1 MKLEWT
7 ESAIEKIKSK
17 MQERD
22 SVLLKYDTEGCGC
35 VVSGV
40 SALWIVDEEP
50 EGTVQL
56 ETNFLPVYME
66 KTKMV
71 FFDEQMTIDFKKEQH
86 TFQLKSHNQML
97 NPHLRLE
104 NKIKTGKDA

>member
-7 ESAIEKIKSK
+7 ERAIEKIKGK
-17 MQERD
+17 IQHGGRI
-22 SVLLKYDTEGCGC
+22 LLKYDTEGCGC

-40 SALWIVDEEP
+40 SALWIVEHEP

-56 ETNFLPVYME
+56 ETNFLPVYIE
-66 KTKMV
+66 KDNAV

-86 TFQLKSHNQML
+86 TFQLKSPNQML

-104 NKIKTGKDA
+104 N